1 MNHKAYQNI
10 LVEGKLYNKENIT
23 ELVSAETA
31 DLYLFLQQW
40 MDDSPEITVRTSGS
54 TGIPKEIKVKKDAT
68 LISAKQTLGYFGL
81 KPGMTALL
89 CLPVS
94 YIAGKMMVVRAIL
107 GQLNMIAI
115 TPSANPLKDINS
127 TIDFASFTP
136 MQILNGIRSKDA
148 NIRHLRKVIIGGG
161 KVDKELN
168 ALLQDMPFEA
178 FETYGMTE
186 TLSHIALR
194 RINGAA
200 RQEAFYPLEGVLLD
214 KDARDCLSV
223 YAEGIT
229 DKVLTTND
237 IAEFRGDGSFN
248 IIGRI
253 DNVINSGGIKHSPE
267 NIEKKIRHL
276 LNVPFVISALPNKLL
291 GQELVIVTEG
301 RPADSSSLLSAIAKE
316 LSRYELPAAHI
327 ILPNFPKTE
336 SGKIKRAE
344 IMKIISGA

>member
-107 GQLNMIAI
+107 GQLNMIAV
-115 TPSANPLKDINS
+115 TPSANPLKDISS

-148 NIRHLRKVIIGGG
+148 NIKHLRKVIIGGG

-194 RINGAA
+194 RINGAT
-200 RQEAFYPLEGVLLD
+200 RQEAFYPLEGVVLD
-214 KDARDCLSV
+214 KDARGCLSV

-229 DKVLTTND
+229 DKTLTTND
-237 IAEFRGDGSFN
+237 IAEFRSDGSFN

-267 NIEKKIRHL
+267 SIEKKIRHL

-291 GQELVIVTEG
+291 GLELVIVTEG
-301 RPADSSSLLSAIAKE
+301 RPSDSSSLLSAIGKE
-316 LSRYELPAAHI
+316 LSRHELPAAHI
-327 ILPNFPKTE
+327 ILQHFPKTE